1 MSLTACASGVSRVKY
16 PVLARTNDETL
27 AVDRQDTFKSL
38 TADIALCLRRDQH
51 ALRRR
56 LHKLQRARS
65 VDAEARRALSAA
77 IAASKARCAQRRE
90 ALPVPGF
97 PEELPVSARR
107 EELAA
112 AIASHQ
118 VVIVCGETGSG
129 KTTQLPKICLS
140 LERGVAGMIGHTQ
153 PRRIA
158 ARTVAARVAEELA
171 TPLGAIVGYKVRFS
185 DHTSPDAYIKV
196 MTDGILLAETQHDR
210 YLDHYDTLII
220 DEAHERSLNIDF
232 LLGYLKQLLPKRP
245 DLKLI
250 ITSAT
255 IDPQRFANHFDGAP
269 VIEVSGRT
277 YPVEMRYRPL
287 LAEDEDGRDRD
298 MQQAILD
305 AVDEL
310 GRIDLGDILI
320 FLSGEREIRTTA
332 EALRKHHPPHTE
344 ILPLYARLSA
354 TEQNKVF
361 QSHTGRRI
369 VLATNVAETS
379 LTVPGIRFVIDT
391 GLARISRYSHRAKVQ
406 RLPIEA
412 ISQASANQR
421 AGRCGRV
428 SAGVCVRL
436 YAEEDY
442 RNRPLFTAP
451 EIQRSNLAAVILQME
466 VLGLGDVEHFPF
478 IDPPDPRL
486 IKDGYQTLVELGAV
500 DDNLSSAG
508 GVKARRLTPVGRD
521 LVRLPVD
528 PRIGRMI
535 LAARQEQCLAE
546 ILIIA
551 SALAVQDPRERP
563 LEAQQTADQK
573 HARYADERS
582 DFLVYLKLWDHYH
595 QQARHLSNNKL
606 RKYCRENFLSYV
618 RIQDWRDVHSQLLS
632 LVKPMGFRL
641 NQQPAD
647 YAPIHRALLAGL
659 LGNIG
664 CKSEERDYLGARGT
678 RFHIFP
684 GSALFKK
691 APKWLVAAELVETT
705 RLYAR
710 TVAKIEPEWVEQLA
724 AHLVKHHYFDPHW
737 EKLQQA
743 VVGYERVSLYG
754 LPLIPRR
761 KVHYGRIDPKL
772 SREIFIR
779 SALVAGEYETRAP
792 FFTHNQAAIH
802 DVEDLEHKAR
812 RRDILVD
819 EQTLYEFYDERIP
832 VDICD
837 GRRFERWR
845 KEAEREDPQR
855 LLLSKEYLM
864 QRGATEVSAEQFPD
878 HLSIAGMR
886 LPLSY
891 HFEPGHPLDGV
902 TVTVPLALLNQLRPE
917 HMQWLV
923 PGLLREKIIALLK
936 TLPKALRRNFVP
948 VPNFADACL
957 QAVAPGEGALCEA
970 LARQLLRMTGVTIP
984 VDAWQEDALP
994 AHLRMNVKVVGGDGE
1009 TLVAMGRDVSRL
1021 QREQGEQA
1029 AATFAQLPSSDF
1041 EREQVTDW
1049 DFGDLPEQVEFER
1062 QGMSLIGYPALV
1074 EEDGGV
1080 ALRLLD
1086 SSAKAD
1092 TALRHGVRRL
1102 YMLQARERIKYL
1114 EKNLPGIQSMCLHYA
1129 SVGECAALKSDLLS
1143 AITEQAF
1150 LGKQAAPRNRAQFEE
1165 LKEKGLA
1172 RLIPVANELC
1182 AWVAETLVLYHA
1194 LLKRL
1199 KGTVKPAWLKSLSDI
1214 QEQLR
1219 HLIYPG
1225 FVTATPYEQ
1234 LRHLPRYLKAVD
1246 LRLNKLDQHAGR
1258 DGPLLV
1264 QLAPLWQAYLQRSE
1278 KQRKLGSAAPAL
1290 EDFHWLLEE
1299 LRVSLFAQELK
1310 TAVPVSV
1317 KRLQQQWAALDV

>member
-1 MSLTACASGVSRVKY
+1 
-16 PVLARTNDETL
+16 
-27 AVDRQDTFKSL
+27 VDRQDTIKSL
-38 TADIALCLRRDQH
+38 TADISLCLRRDQH
-51 ALRRR
+51 DLQGR
-56 LHKLQRARS
+56 LHKLQRMHAAG
-65 VDAEARRALSAA
+65 DGAWRALTAE
-77 IAASKARCAQRRE
+77 IAASKARRAQRLA
-90 ALPVPGF
+90 ALPVPSF
-97 PEELPVSARR
+97 PAELPVSARR
-107 EELAA
+107 EELAGV
-112 AIASHQ
+112 IARNQ

-140 LERGVAGMIGHTQ
+140 LGRGVAGMIGHTQ

-158 ARTVAARVAEELA
+158 ARSVAARVAEELG
-171 TPLGAIVGYKVRFS
+171 TPMGQTVGYKVRFS
-185 DHTSPDAYIKV
+185 DHTGTDAYIKV
-196 MTDGILLAETQHDR
+196 MTDGILLAETRHDR

-255 IDPQRFANHFDGAP
+255 IDPLRFARHFDDAP
-269 VIEVSGRT
+269 IIEVSGRM
-277 YPVEMRYRPL
+277 YPVEVRYRPL
-287 LAEDEDGRDRD
+287 PAEDEDGRDRD

-310 GRIDLGDILI
+310 GRIDRGDILI
-320 FLSGEREIRTTA
+320 FLSGEREIRASA
-332 EALRKHHPPHTE
+332 EALRKHHPPHTD

-354 TEQNKVF
+354 AEQNKVF

-406 RLPIEA
+406 RLPVEP

-442 RNRPLFTAP
+442 RNRPPFTAP

-466 VLGLGDVEHFPF
+466 VLGLGEVEGFPF

-486 IKDGYQTLVELGAV
+486 IKDGYQTLLELGAV
-500 DDNLSSAG
+500 NDNPSPAG
-508 GVKARRLTPVGRD
+508 VVKARRLTTVGRD
-521 LVRLPVD
+521 LAKLPVD
-528 PRIGRMI
+528 PRIARMI

-563 LEAQQTADQK
+563 LEAQQAADQK
-573 HARYADERS
+573 HARFADERS
-582 DFLVYLKLWDHYH
+582 DFLAYLKLWDHYH
-595 QQARHLSNNKL
+595 EQARHLSNNKL
-606 RKYCRENFLSYV
+606 RKHCRENFLSYV

-664 CKSEERDYLGARGT
+664 CKGEERDYLGARGAK
-678 RFHIFP
+678 FHIFP

-710 TVAKIEPEWVEQLA
+710 TAAKIEPEWVEQLA
-724 AHLVKHHYFDPHW
+724 AHLVKRHYFDPHW
-737 EKLQQA
+737 EKTQQA
-743 VVGYERVSLYG
+743 VMGFERVSLYG

-761 KVHYGRIDPKL
+761 KIHYGRVDPKL

-779 SALVAGEYETRAP
+779 GALVAGEYETRAP
-792 FFTHNQAAIH
+792 FFAHNQAAIRE
-802 DVEDLEHKAR
+802 VEELEHKAR

-819 EQTLYEFYDERIP
+819 EHTLYEFYDERIP
-832 VDICD
+832 ADICD

-845 KEAEREDPQR
+845 KEAERGDPQR
-855 LLLSKEYLM
+855 LLLTKEYLM
-864 QRGATEVSAEQFPD
+864 QRRAAEVSAEQFPD
-878 HLSIAGMR
+878 HLSVAGMR

-902 TVTVPLALLNQLRPE
+902 TVSVPLALLNQLRPE
-917 HMQWLV
+917 RLQWLV
-923 PGLLREKIIALLK
+923 PGLLRDKIIALLK
-936 TLPKALRRNFVP
+936 SLPKALRRNFVP
-948 VPNFADACL
+948 APNFADACL
-957 QAVAPGEGALCEA
+957 QAMSNDSPRRLPLSPRERARGEGSLYQA
-970 LARQLLRMTGVTIP
+970 LADQLLRMTGVAIP
-984 VDAWQEDALP
+984 AEAWQEDALP
-994 AHLRMNVKVVGGDGE
+994 VHLRMNVKVVAADGE
-1009 TLVAMGRDVSRL
+1009 TVVAMGRDVARL

-1041 EREQVTDW
+1041 ERERVTEW
-1049 DFGDLPEQVEFER
+1049 DFGELPAQVEFER
-1062 QGMSLIGYPALV
+1062 HGMQLVGYPALV
-1074 EEDGGV
+1074 EENGGV

-1086 SSAKAD
+1086 SPAKAE
-1092 TALRHGVRRL
+1092 TVMRGGLRRL

-1114 EKNLPGIQSMCLHYA
+1114 ERNLPGIQGMCLHYA
-1129 SVGECAALKSDLLS
+1129 SVGDCAALKSDLIN
-1143 AITEQAF
+1143 AITERAF
-1150 LGKQAAPRNRAQFEE
+1150 LGERPLPRRVAQFQDN
-1165 LKEKGLA
+1165 KEAGLA
-1172 RLIPVANELC
+1172 RLMPVANELC
-1182 AWVAETLVLYHA
+1182 AWVAETLALYHA

-1199 KGTVKPAWLKSLSDI
+1199 KSALRPAWLKSLSDI

-1225 FVTATPYEQ
+1225 FVSATPYAQ

-1246 LRLNKLDQHAGR
+1246 MRLTKLERHAGR
-1258 DGPLLV
+1258 DGPLV
-1264 QLAPLWQAYLQRSE
+1264 AQVEPLWQAYVRRAE
-1278 KQRKLGSAAPAL
+1278 KQRKLGVADPAL
-1290 EDFHWLLEE
+1290 EEYRWLLEE

-1317 KRLQQQWAALDV
+1317 KRLRQQWAALKS

>member
-1 MSLTACASGVSRVKY
+1 M
-16 PVLARTNDETL
+16 L
-27 AVDRQDTFKSL
+27 AVDRQDTLKSL

-51 ALRRR
+51 GLRRR
-56 LHKLQRARS
+56 LHRLQRTRS
-65 VDAEARRALSAA
+65 TDADAYQALSAA
-77 IAASKARCAQRRE
+77 IAASTARCAQRRA
-90 ALPVPGF
+90 ALPVPSF
-97 PEELPVSARR
+97 PEDLPVSARR

-112 AIASHQ
+112 AIAGHQ

-140 LERGVAGMIGHTQ
+140 LGRGVAGMIGHTQ

-158 ARTVAARVAEELA
+158 ARTVAARVAEELDTLVGA
-171 TPLGAIVGYKVRFS
+171 TVGYKVRFS

-255 IDPQRFANHFDGAP
+255 IDPQRFAQHFDAAP
-269 VIEVSGRT
+269 VIEVSGRM

-287 LAEDEDGRDRD
+287 LAEDEDGRDCD

-310 GRIDLGDILI
+310 GRVDRGDILI

-354 TEQNKVF
+354 AEQNKVF

-406 RLPIEA
+406 RLPIEP

-442 RNRPLFTAP
+442 RNRPLFTSP

-466 VLGLGDVEHFPF
+466 VLGLGDVEGFPF

-486 IKDGYQTLVELGAV
+486 IKDGYQTLLELEAV
-500 DDNLSSAG
+500 DDKLSPAG
-508 GVKARRLTPVGRD
+508 EVKARRLTPLGRD
-521 LVRLPVD
+521 LVKLPVD

-563 LEAQQTADQK
+563 LEAQQAADQK
-573 HARYADERS
+573 HGRFADEHS
-582 DFLVYLKLWDHYH
+582 DFLAYLKLWEHYH
-595 QQARHLSNNKL
+595 EQARHLSNNKL

-641 NQQPAD
+641 NQQSAD

-664 CKSEERDYLGARGT
+664 CKGEERDYLGARGT

-691 APKWLVAAELVETT
+691 APKWVVAAELVETT

-737 EKLQQA
+737 EKSQQA
-743 VVGYERVSLYG
+743 VMGFERVSLYG
-754 LPLIPRR
+754 LPVIPRR
-761 KVHYGRIDPKL
+761 KIHYGRIDPKL

-792 FFTHNQAAIH
+792 FFAHNQAAIH

-832 VDICD
+832 ADICD
-837 GRRFERWR
+837 GRRFEHWR

-864 QRGATEVSAEQFPD
+864 QRGAAEVNAEQFPD
-878 HLSIAGMR
+878 HLGIAGMR

-917 HMQWLV
+917 QVQWLV
-923 PGLLREKIIALLK
+923 PGLLRDKIIALLK

-948 VPNFADACL
+948 APNFADACL
-957 QAVAPGEGALCEA
+957 QVVVPGEGALCEV

-984 VDAWQEDALP
+984 IDAWQEDILP
-994 AHLRMNVKVVGGDGE
+994 AHLRMNVKVVGADGE
-1009 TLVAMGRDVSRL
+1009 TLVAMGRDVARL
-1021 QREQGEQA
+1021 QGEQGEQA

-1041 EREQVTDW
+1041 EREQVTEW
-1049 DFGDLPEQVEFER
+1049 DFGQLPEQVEFER
-1062 QGMSLIGYPALV
+1062 HAMNLIGYPALV
-1074 EEDGGV
+1074 EENGGV
-1080 ALRLLD
+1080 SLRLLD
-1086 SSAKAD
+1086 SPAKAE
-1092 TALRHGVRRL
+1092 TALRGGVRRL
-1102 YMLQARERIKYL
+1102 YMMQARERIKYL
-1114 EKNLPGIQSMCLHYA
+1114 EKNLPDIQTMCLHYA
-1129 SVGECAALKSDLLS
+1129 SVGDCAALKSDLFT

-1150 LGKQAAPRNRAQFEE
+1150 LGERSLPRNRAQFEE
-1165 LKEKGLA
+1165 IKEAGLV
-1172 RLIPVANELC
+1172 RLLPVANELC
-1182 AWVAETLVLYHA
+1182 AWVAETLALYHA

-1199 KGTVKPAWLKSLSDI
+1199 KGAVKPAWLKSLSDI

-1225 FVTATPYEQ
+1225 FVTATPYGQ

-1246 LRLNKLDQHAGR
+1246 LRLTKLEQHAGR
-1258 DGPLLV
+1258 DGPLLAQIV
-1264 QLAPLWQAYLQRSE
+1264 PLWQAYLQRAG

-1290 EDFHWLLEE
+1290 EDFRWLLEE

-1317 KRLQQQWAALDV
+1317 KRLQQQWAALDA